1 MFIYE
6 CELTLLENTF
16 FSSREVNN
24 FYQTEPLI
32 GNYALAYALKF
43 VESPYSNNG
52 EIHYYEDLSK
62 LNHDGIYITPAKFI
76 KHLHDDKDNK
86 SNGKVKFSLSQFNS
100 ISDSY
105 WSKMEQ
111 NAIST
116 NRNKKAEPINY
127 PQIGWIKMLSLG
139 NIARFYIFSEKDIQ
153 IKKYIR
159 LGKFMSK
166 AKIKAEKVDFKVIEA
181 NDFLVKQILN
191 PLDIPKNYKLK
202 AFDTYS
208 VNPTILVDNVS
219 LNGDSYKLKHV
230 ELPVGMKFGVEFLK
244 GKN

>member
-16 FSSREVNN
+16 FSTREINN

-43 VESPYSNNG
+43 VESPYSNKG

-62 LNHDGIYITPAKFI
+62 LNKEGVYITPAKFI
-76 KHLHDDKDNK
+76 EHPSKDK
-86 SNGKVKFSLSQFNS
+86 SSGKVKFSLSQFNS

-127 PQIGWIKMLSLG
+127 PQIGWIKMLSID
-139 NIARFYIFSEKDIQ
+139 NVARFYIFSKNKIQ
-153 IKKYIR
+153 INKYIR

-166 AKIKAEKVDFKVIEA
+166 AKIKAKEVNFEIIKD
-181 NDFLVKQILN
+181 NDFLSKQILN
-191 PLDIPKNYKLK
+191 PLDIPSNCSLK

-208 VNPTILVDNVS
+208 VNPTVLIDNV
-219 LNGDSYKLKHV
+219 LLKGDYYKLTNMN
-230 ELPVGMKFGVEFLK
+230 LPVDMKFGVDFLK

>member
-16 FSSREVNN
+16 FSSREINN

-32 GNYALAYALKF
+32 GNYALAYALRF
-43 VESPYSNNG
+43 VESPYSNKG

-62 LNHDGIYITPAKFI
+62 LNNQGIYITPAKFI
-76 KHLHDDKDNK
+76 GHK
-86 SNGKVKFSLSQFNS
+86 STDKVKFSLSQFNS
-100 ISDSY
+100 VSDSY

-127 PQIGWIKMLSLG
+127 PQIGWIKMLSID
-139 NIARFYIFSEKDIQ
+139 NVARFYIFSENDIH
-153 IKKYIR
+153 IRKYIR

-166 AKIKAEKVDFKVIEA
+166 AKIKVEKVNFEIIKDK
-181 NDFLVKQILN
+181 DFLSKQILN
-191 PLDIPKNYKLK
+191 PLDISKTSVFKS
-202 AFDTYS
+202 FDTYS
-208 VNPTILVDNVS
+208 VNPTVLIDNVS
-219 LNGDSYKLKHV
+219 LKGDYYKTPNMD
-230 ELPVGMKFGVEFLK
+230 LPIDMKFSVEFLK